1 VAGVRLVVKTR
12 LDLDLKLDQR
22 LLLLLLLV
30 VIVLLGGEQH
40 ATPFKRE
47 ILKTQKRERERRDSL
62 AKKEFV
68 QTKGYIEKIKSI
80 LLVGPK
86 SI

>member
-47 ILKTQKRERERRDSL
+47 ILKTQKRERDATL
-62 AKKEFV
+62 KLKKDFL

-80 LLVGPK
+80 LLIGPK